1 MPAPSET
8 TPSAERQREYRARD
22 KSGSLWAS
30 AFVPR
35 DLAEKLITGGLL
47 PESESSDK
55 KSLGVAL
62 VEAARHWSN
71 SVIPSRATVRTAA
84 IFRPWHLESTGSAE
98 RPMTCSQAE
107 LRSKNTALTRRRL
120 PLLAAQARSELPDQ
134 IRRPASA
141 PVGRGQPS

>member
-8 TPSAERQREYRARD
+8 TPAAERQREYRARD

-47 PESESSDK
+47 PESESSNK

-71 SVIPSRATVRTAA
+71 SVIP
-84 IFRPWHLESTGSAE
+84 
-98 RPMTCSQAE
+98 
-107 LRSKNTALTRRRL
+107 
-120 PLLAAQARSELPDQ
+120 
-134 IRRPASA
+134 
-141 PVGRGQPS
+141 

>member
-1 MPAPSET
+1 MLAPSET
-8 TPSAERQREYRARD
+8 TPAAERQREYRARD

-35 DLAEKLITGGLL
+35 DLAEKLIAGGLI

-71 SVIPSRATVRTAA
+71 SVIP
-84 IFRPWHLESTGSAE
+84 
-98 RPMTCSQAE
+98 
-107 LRSKNTALTRRRL
+107 
-120 PLLAAQARSELPDQ
+120 
-134 IRRPASA
+134 
-141 PVGRGQPS
+141 

>member
-35 DLAEKLITGGLL
+35 DLAEKLISGGLL

-71 SVIPSRATVRTAA
+71 SVIP
-84 IFRPWHLESTGSAE
+84 
-98 RPMTCSQAE
+98 
-107 LRSKNTALTRRRL
+107 
-120 PLLAAQARSELPDQ
+120 
-134 IRRPASA
+134 
-141 PVGRGQPS
+141 